1 MTMSGK
7 YFPNNWQQVHD
18 TPAEDFIPFEYD
30 DFMELSMQWHIP
42 SSIACIMRI
51 ENRSTG
57 KIKEHAYKT
66 TTGAQ
71 KRLCNLLKIPTMSSW
86 FVMTNLSTY

>member
-7 YFPNNWQQVHD
+7 YYPNNWQQV
-18 TPAEDFIPFEYD
+18 TIRSEDFIPFEYD

-66 TTGAQ
+66 SNWCTEKDCAT
-71 KRLCNLLKIPTMSSW
+71 C
-86 FVMTNLSTY
+86 